1 MNSLYNNRF
10 IFFSIFKGPFFWPP
24 EMNVGAKRQH
34 EWSKDKMIDNIII
47 KYDESHQLLTPDK
60 FLTKNV

>member
-34 EWSKDKMIDNIII
+34 EWSKDKIIDNII
-47 KYDESHQLLTPDK
+47 
-60 FLTKNV
+60 TKL